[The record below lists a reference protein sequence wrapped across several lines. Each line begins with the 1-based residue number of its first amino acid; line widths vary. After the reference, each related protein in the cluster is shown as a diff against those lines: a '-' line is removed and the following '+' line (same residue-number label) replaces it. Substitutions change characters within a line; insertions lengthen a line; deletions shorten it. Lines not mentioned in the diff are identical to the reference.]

1 MLNLVLALICFQ
13 PIQVQEYQLGNGL
26 KVLIYEDHFAP
37 VVSTQVHYRVGS
49 YYEPTGL
56 TGVSHLLEHMA
67 FRGTEKHGPKEY
79 NRIIEEA
86 GGYENAYTAVDR
98 TVYYANLRS
107 DRYEIELELE
117 ADRMQNLLIAT
128 EQFIPEKAV
137 VMEERRLRENDPY
150 SRLFEQ
156 LDLISYSYHPYRN
169 PIIGFMP
176 DIERITRDD
185 VYDWYRRNYNPA
197 NALIV
202 LAGDVDPSEALR
214 LVKKHFGRIKGE
226 PVPELEYHEP
236 PQRGE
241 RRFVVKREV
250 NQPALAI
257 HYHTVPVDHE
267 DMYVLDVISSILS
280 SGYSSRF
287 EQSLVR
293 NKGIATT
300 VRTYHQNLK
309 YGGGFT
315 IVAIPQSGIDINTLE
330 REIYAEI
337 ESLQQT
343 RVSQDELTKAKN
355 QALAEAVYQQDSPER
370 IGYYIGQLE
379 ITGRGWEH
387 VNEYPVEI
395 QKVTA
400 QAITDAARR
409 YFTVDNRTVGHL
421 VSQGEAC
428 NE

>member
-1 MLNLVLALICFQ
+1 MLNLILAVVFFQ
-13 PIQVQEYQLGNGL
+13 PIQVLEYQLDNGL

-37 VVSTQVHYRVGS
+37 VVSTQIHYRVGG
-49 YYEPTGL
+49 YYEPKGL
-56 TGVSHLLEHMA
+56 TGISHLLEHMA
-67 FRGTEKHGPKEY
+67 FKGTKKHGPKEY
-79 NRIIEEA
+79 NRIIEGA

-107 DRYEIELELE
+107 DRYELELELE
-117 ADRMQNLLIAT
+117 ADRMQNLLMSP

-150 SRLFEQ
+150 SSLFEQ

-169 PIIGFMP
+169 PIIGFMA

-185 VYDWYRRNYNPA
+185 VYDWYRENYNPA

-202 LAGDVDPSEALR
+202 LAGDVDPDEALK
-214 LVKKHFGRIKGE
+214 LVKKHYGQIKGK
-226 PVPELEYHEP
+226 PVPEVEYLEP
-236 PQRGE
+236 LQRGE
-241 RRFVVKREV
+241 RRFVLKKEV

-257 HYHTVPVDHE
+257 YYHTIPVDHE
-267 DMYVLDVISSILS
+267 DMYALDVISMILS

-287 EQSLVR
+287 EQNLVR
-293 NKGIATT
+293 TKGIATA

-315 IVAIPQSGIDINTLE
+315 IVAIPQSDVDISALE
-330 REIYAEI
+330 KEIYNEI
-337 ESLQQT
+337 ENLKQIL
-343 RVSQDELTKAKN
+343 VSKEELDKAKN
-355 QALAEAVYQQDSPER
+355 QALAQAVYQQDSPER

-387 VNEYPVEI
+387 INKYPIEI
-395 QKVTA
+395 QEVTDREIAEVA
-400 QAITDAARR
+400 QH
-409 YFTVDNRTVGHL
+409 YFTQDNRTVGYL
-421 VSQGEAC
+421 ISQE
-428 NE
+428 E